1 MQTINGG
8 GLRVVAATL
17 RVLEVVKIA
26 PRTAQI
32 VIILFMP
39 ESVTQE
45 IRVGEEQAGT
55 RLDVFVAAQL
65 QVSRGRAQVLLENT
79 TVNGA
84 PEKAKYNVKVGDRV
98 LVFQEQVQ
106 DELVAHHSSH
116 NVLPLPP
123 ILFEDEHLI
132 VLNKPRGVVV
142 HAGSG
147 ETGATLVEIFESN
160 GRQLSSVGAPDRAGI
175 VHRLDKDTTGV
186 MALCKTDAAH
196 WKLASDFA
204 ERRVQKNYLALVCGV
219 PPKKAR
225 VEAPIARS
233 PRDRKKMA
241 VAHEGRNAITE
252 YSTVQ
257 NWQKFAL
264 LDVNLLTGRTHQ
276 IRVHLNYINH
286 PVVADT
292 TYGGYKRALE
302 SSQTEDVRAAIAALG
317 GQALHAAKLAFAHPI
332 TEEALE
338 FEAPLPD
345 DFARVLEVLRAA

>member
-1 MQTINGG
+1 
-8 GLRVVAATL
+8 
-17 RVLEVVKIA
+17 
-26 PRTAQI
+26 
-32 VIILFMP
+32 MP

-45 IRVGEEQAGT
+45 IEVGEEQAGT

-65 QVSRGRAQVLLENT
+65 QVSRGRAQALLENI

-84 PEKAKYNVKVGDRV
+84 VEKAKYSMKVGDRV
-98 LVFQEQVQ
+98 LVAQSEAP
-106 DELVAHHSSH
+106 LVVGGEPLQ
-116 NVLPLPP
+116 NRDVELPP

-132 VLNKPRGVVV
+132 ILNKPRGVVV

-147 ETGATLVEIFESN
+147 ETGATLVEIFQSH

-186 MALCKTDAAH
+186 MAMCKTDAAH

-286 PVVADT
+286 PVVADA
-292 TYGGYKRALE
+292 TYGGYKRSLE
-302 SSQTEDVRAAIAALG
+302 SSQTEAVREAIAALG
-317 GQALHAAKLAFAHPI
+317 GQALHAAKLAFTHPI
-332 TEEALE
+332 TNEELK

-345 DFARVLEVLRAA
+345 DFARVLEVLRAS

>member
-1 MQTINGG
+1 
-8 GLRVVAATL
+8 
-17 RVLEVVKIA
+17 
-26 PRTAQI
+26 
-32 VIILFMP
+32 MP

-45 IRVGEEQAGT
+45 IEVGEEQAGT

-65 QVSRGRAQVLLENT
+65 QVSRGRAQALLENV

-84 PEKAKYNVKVGDRV
+84 VEKAKYSVKIGDRV
-98 LVFQEQVQ
+98 LVAQSEAP
-106 DELVAHHSSH
+106 LVVGGEPLLNI
-116 NVLPLPP
+116 NVELPP

-132 VLNKPRGVVV
+132 ILNKPRGVVV

-147 ETGATLVEIFESN
+147 ETGATLVEIFQSH

-186 MALCKTDAAH
+186 MAMCKTDAAH

-317 GQALHAAKLAFAHPI
+317 GQALHAAKLAFAHPV
-332 TEEALE
+332 TEEALD

-345 DFARVLEVLRAA
+345 DFARVLEVLRAS

>member
-1 MQTINGG
+1 
-8 GLRVVAATL
+8 
-17 RVLEVVKIA
+17 
-26 PRTAQI
+26 
-32 VIILFMP
+32 MP

-45 IRVGEEQAGT
+45 IKVSEEQAGT

-65 QVSRGRAQVLLENT
+65 QVSRGRAQSLLENV

-84 PEKAKYNVKVGDRV
+84 VAKAKYSVKAGDRV
-98 LVFQEQVQ
+98 LVVVEKATNQLIPHPASLIP
-106 DELVAHHSSH
+106 LV
-116 NVLPLPP
+116 LPP

-132 VLNKPRGVVV
+132 ILNKPRGLVV

-147 ETGATLVEIFESN
+147 ETGATLVEIFQSHGRVLSN
-160 GRQLSSVGAPDRAGI
+160 VGAPDRAGI

-225 VEAPIARS
+225 IEAPIARS
-233 PRDRKKMA
+233 PKDRKKMA

-292 TYGGYKRALE
+292 TYGGFKRALE
-302 SSQTEDVRAAIAALG
+302 SSQTEAAREAIAALE

-332 TEEALE
+332 TDEALS